1 MPVKESE
8 LMQKVR
14 AGDKDAFEK
23 WMDIY
28 SGDIERF
35 AIQYGCVLEQAAD
48 IAEETFRT
56 LHNELNTIGNE
67 ESLIC
72 TLYKNALKILAHA
85 HPVAPCNEAIFR
97 FQEDQE
103 LHNQIVQLETRKKIP
118 FILSKFH
125 KMDDVE
131 IATIM
136 DTSPMIV
143 EQAVMEA
150 SRDLGDGQLE
160 KRIEFLEK
168 SYGRM
173 KSSFRKERVF
183 AMPQKELQATGKV
196 EQSISKKSMISWI
209 AGSLI
214 LLSLILV
221 PIVTSEEYKMASDE
235 KYLERLVASF
245 EKEIGSRYSELGLKE
260 STEEDM
266 VEFNPNQYGKQQR
279 DDFESMVHRY
289 NKDLTKTDTLNK
301 KKIRKEYRKIIKSLE
316 LPSVMTARLFKNPL
330 TDDMEKSD
338 EFMKSY
344 LEQFTVIQNS
354 YYMVLING
362 SKFIEAAVVDG
373 ELDIDMFM
381 EKKDTYPE
389 ELQLALDGMIKQNI
403 YPESIKNWGA
413 IAPVFK
419 KNKVSAKIRS
429 SIHPDLGG
437 FLTVMEVVPLLNYPG
452 LAHSLSDSIDY
463 LLEIEKTLL
472 ATTLNDEATNHLSW
486 TYSELFHEISGGAEP
501 DTIFGADGIVK
512 DEFREGWKRI
522 ASAGESSPTAFIMQ
536 TIISEMEATGW
547 TGSKSLNRLMVYDVQ
562 QALELAK
569 EGKLDTFGISGI
581 IQTETGMENTTFP
594 NPEFE
599 NKVQE
604 TYYSFSSHHDQ
615 SVLKEVSPLVIIGV
629 YYYANDQEDPETMW
643 HLYSKT
649 KNEVQLEEFVNEWSH
664 LDVDIY
670 SLDSLQ
676 FEDRGEMT
684 GSIGFQRGNTIS
696 FGTQMVLNEDF
707 VWEIEYIFNPTF
719 FE

>member
-1 MPVKESE
+1 
-8 LMQKVR
+8 MQKVR
-14 AGDKDAFEK
+14 AGEKDAFEK
-23 WMDIY
+23 CMDIY
-28 SGDIERF
+28 SEDIERF
-35 AIQYGCVLEQAAD
+35 AIQYGCTLQQAAD
-48 IAEETFRT
+48 VAEKTFRT
-56 LHNELNTIGNE
+56 LHNELDSLGIGD
-67 ESLIC
+67 SLVC
-72 TLYKNALKILAHA
+72 ALYKNALKILVYAQ
-85 HPVAPCNEAIFR
+85 PIDSPNEAIFR
-97 FQEDQE
+97 FKEDQE
-103 LHNQIVQLETRKKIP
+103 LHDHIVQLEKRKKIS

-125 KMDDVE
+125 EMDDEE

-136 DTSPMIV
+136 DTTAETV
-143 EQAVMEA
+143 EQAITDA
-150 SRDLGDGQLE
+150 SRDVGDAQLD
-160 KRIEFLEK
+160 KRVEFINK
-168 SYGRM
+168 SYGRI
-173 KSSFRKERVF
+173 KSSFRKDQVF
-183 AMPQKELQATGKV
+183 AKPKKELQATGKV
-196 EQSISKKSMISWI
+196 KQSISKKSMISWI
-209 AGSLI
+209 AGTLI
-214 LLSLILV
+214 LLSLLIV
-221 PIVTSEEYKMASDE
+221 PVVTSEEYKMASDE
-235 KYLERLVASF
+235 KYLERLGASF
-245 EKEIGSRYSELGLKE
+245 EKEIGNRYTELGFKE
-260 STEEDM
+260 SNEEDM
-266 VEFNPNQYGKQQR
+266 VEFNPNQYGKKQR

-289 NKDLTKTDTLNK
+289 NKDLTKTGTLNK

-330 TDDMEKSD
+330 TDDIEKSD
-338 EFMKSY
+338 EFMKRY

-362 SKFIEAAVVDG
+362 SKFIEAAVIDG
-373 ELDIDMFM
+373 ELDIDKFM

-501 DTIFGADGIVK
+501 DNILGSDGKVK

-536 TIISEMEATGW
+536 TIISEMEATDW
-547 TGSKSLNRLMVYDVQ
+547 TKSKSLNRLMVFDVK

-569 EGKLDTFGISGI
+569 AGKLETFGISGI
-581 IQTETGMENTTFP
+581 IQTEMGMEIVTLP
-594 NPEFE
+594 NPSFE
-599 NKVQE
+599 NVVQE
-604 TYYSFSSHHDQ
+604 TYYSFSLYHDL
-615 SVLKEVSPLVIIGV
+615 SKLKGVSPLVIIGV
-629 YYYANDQEDPETMW
+629 YFYANDQEDPETMW
-643 HLYSKT
+643 HLYSKK
-649 KNEVQLEEFVNEWSH
+649 KNVVQLEEFVDEWSH
-664 LDVDIY
+664 LDIDIY

-676 FEDRGEMT
+676 FEDRGEMA
-684 GSIGFQRGNTIS
+684 GSIGFLRGNSIS
-696 FGTQMVLNEDF
+696 FGTQMALNEDY
-707 VWEIEYIFNPTF
+707 VWEIEHIINPTF